1 MIKNLS
7 NLAGAKS
14 LSKSE
19 QKSIHGAAL
28 RRCCEYDYNANGV
41 RVCTLWVSS
50 GQQCPWL
57 TLKKV
62 FIF

>member
-7 NLAGAKS
+7 NLTGAKN
-14 LSKSE
+14 LTKSE
-19 QKSIHGAAL
+19 QKAIIGSAL

-50 GQQCPWL
+50 GQQCP
-57 TLKKV
+57 
-62 FIF
+62 